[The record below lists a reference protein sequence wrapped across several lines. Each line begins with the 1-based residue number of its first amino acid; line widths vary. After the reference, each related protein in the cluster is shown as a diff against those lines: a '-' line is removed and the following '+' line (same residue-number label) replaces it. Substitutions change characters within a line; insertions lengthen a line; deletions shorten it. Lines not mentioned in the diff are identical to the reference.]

1 MTLQELLEYR
11 LQPKNSTQQ
20 ALDRTGGQT
29 YKKAG
34 RVKVDKSG
42 DTVSRVDGSFSVA
55 GGSAS
60 SGYFKGNLN
69 FCVIDSDFTLCDP
82 VSKKVI
88 KKYTR
93 DEVNTPS
100 SLFIFFSF
108 SSPPFSRP
116 SSCLLVHALPLSF
129 FFLYSP
135 LLFSSV
141 FLLSSF
147 FCIFF
152 PLLPSLL
159 FWTPT
164 FLSHYLPLLISSL
177 LSSPLLFAFFS
188 SLFFSSLYFSSLL
201 FYNSFLI
208 LIFPSPILIYP
219 LLPSPPLISSL
230 SDSSFL
236 FHSPFG

>member
-60 SGYFKGNLN
+60 SGYFKGNLK

-82 VSKKVI
+82 GSKKVI

-129 FFLYSP
+129 FFLHFYS
-135 LLFSSV
+135 LLYFF
-141 FLLSSF
+141 FLLSSA
-147 FCIFF
+147 
-152 PLLPSLL
+152 
-159 FWTPT
+159 
-164 FLSHYLPLLISSL
+164 SSF
-177 LSSPLLFAFFS
+177 LSSPHYFS
-188 SLFFSSLYFSSLL
+188 ELLFFSHIIFLFSSLL
-201 FYNSFLI
+201 FSPLLSSPFCIILFSFL
-208 LIFPSPILIYP
+208 LLP
-219 LLPSPPLISSL
+219 LLLFPPLL
-230 SDSSFL
+230 
-236 FHSPFG
+236 

>member
-1 MTLQELLEYR
+1 MSSYLSLPRFRYDKSVNEIMTLQELLEYR

-69 FCVIDSDFTLCDP
+69 FCVIGSDFSLCDP

-93 DEVNTPS
+93 DEVNTLS
-100 SLFIFFSF
+100 SLFIYFLFSPPHSLAPPRVF
-108 SSPPFSRP
+108 SSMLYP
-116 SSCLLVHALPLSF
+116 SLSF
-129 FFLYSP
+129 FSTLHFRI
-135 LLFSSV
+135 
-141 FLLSSF
+141 SSF

-159 FWTPT
+159 F
-164 FLSHYLPLLISSL
+164 
-177 LSSPLLFAFFS
+177 
-188 SLFFSSLYFSSLL
+188 
-201 FYNSFLI
+201 
-208 LIFPSPILIYP
+208 
-219 LLPSPPLISSL
+219 
-230 SDSSFL
+230 
-236 FHSPFG
+236 